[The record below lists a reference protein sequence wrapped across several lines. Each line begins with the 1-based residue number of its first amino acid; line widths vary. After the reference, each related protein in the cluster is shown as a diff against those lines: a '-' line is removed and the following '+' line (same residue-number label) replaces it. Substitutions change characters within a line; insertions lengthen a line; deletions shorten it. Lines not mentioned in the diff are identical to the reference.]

1 MAHVHEHTH
10 SHQVHRVI
18 ILISTRETPNGLG
31 IGRPVP
37 SGSEG
42 GKRKEKGEN
51 NVSVA
56 GRRLGVLTSGMSI
69 ISTKQNKIFKEL
81 KSWKS
86 PPSPAHLGLTPIK
99 ELEFVPL
106 KGRAGGGAV
115 SGSH

>member
-1 MAHVHEHTH
+1 MKGE
-10 SHQVHRVI
+10 RV
-18 ILISTRETPNGLG
+18 
-31 IGRPVP
+31 
-37 SGSEG
+37 
-42 GKRKEKGEN
+42 KRMGEN

-56 GRRLGVLTSGMSI
+56 GRRLGVLVSGMSI
-69 ISTKQNKIFKEL
+69 ISTKQSKIFKEL